1 MWNDVARGARAED
14 MTPSPLSAS
23 TLYRL
28 LHTGNPGDEQ
38 FYLRAAGEP
47 ADVLE
52 LGAGW
57 GRLSW
62 LLARAGHRVVGVE
75 LDPHFVEAA
84 RLTEPGTS
92 SISGSIEFIAADL
105 RELELG
111 RTFERIFV
119 PYNTLYA
126 LGGTE
131 GVRRAFVGARR
142 HLADGGEL
150 WFDVYTMDEFH
161 AASLAGEVPD
171 DAEAPELVLETE
183 FEGRLLRVFETTAVD
198 LTEQRLDVDYQAE
211 TDGAVRGQGHLTHH
225 YLLTHQIVDCL
236 EAAGLEPA
244 GMWGGFAGQAAD
256 EDAEHLVVCAMAR

>member
-1 MWNDVARGARAED
+1 
-14 MTPSPLSAS
+14 
-23 TLYRL
+23 LYRL

-47 ADVLE
+47 TDVLE

-62 LLARAGHRVVGVE
+62 ALARAGHRVVGVE
-75 LDPHFVEAA
+75 LDVDFVEAA
-84 RLTEPGTS
+84 RLAEPLGS
-92 SISGSIEFIAADL
+92 RISGSVEFVVADL

-111 RTFERIFV
+111 RKFERIFM

-126 LGGTE
+126 LGGRK
-131 GVRRAFVGARR
+131 GVTRAFAGARR
-142 HLADGGEL
+142 HLADDGEL
-150 WFDVYTMDEFH
+150 WFDVYAMDEFH

-171 DAEAPELVLETE
+171 DSEAQELVLETE
-183 FEGRLLRVFETTAVD
+183 FEGGPLRVFETTALD
-198 LTEQRLDVDYQAE
+198 LTEQRLDVDYRAE
-211 TDGAVRGQGHLTHH
+211 REGALPGRGRLTHH
-225 YLLTHQIVDCL
+225 YLLTHEIGDCL

-256 EDAEHLVVCAMAR
+256 EEAEQLVVCAMAR